1 MSATRPRLS
10 ELTDPHTA
18 LASLLAEFDH
28 SEGAARVPVNDR
40 QPNRPVGN
48 RSHGSLAD
56 DRCHTDDYDN
66 AGEFEVIAAGDVP
79 PPFDGLLVHR
89 EHMTATLGR
98 HHGRPVEL
106 RVLRFRIDG
115 DTYSREIVLTP
126 AGSETIVEYG
136 IVRLDLSVVSPAVR
150 AEIEARRAPLG
161 DILIRHDVLRRIEPQ
176 WYLRFGGESPILEH
190 FRTSGASEA
199 YGRLGTIYCDEAPA
213 IELLEVVA
221 DV

>member
-1 MSATRPRLS
+1 MSATRPRLTD
-10 ELTDPHTA
+10 LTDPHAA
-18 LASLLAEFDH
+18 LASL
-28 SEGAARVPVNDR
+28 
-40 QPNRPVGN
+40 
-48 RSHGSLAD
+48 
-56 DRCHTDDYDN
+56 C
-66 AGEFEVIAAGDVP
+66 GEFAGAVGEASGRASGDTEPSPVEDRRLVGQGNTRSYDVIAAGDVP
-79 PPFDGLLVHR
+79 PPFDRLLVHR

-136 IVRLDLSVVSPAVR
+136 IVRLDLGVVSPAVR

-176 WYLRFGGESPILEH
+176 WYLRFGSGSPILGH
-190 FRTSGASEA
+190 FRASGAREA

>member
-1 MSATRPRLS
+1 MSATGPRLTD
-10 ELTDPHTA
+10 LTNPHTA
-18 LASLLAEFDH
+18 LASLCGEFA
-28 SEGAARVPVNDR
+28 G
-40 QPNRPVGN
+40 PVGEASVGASSDTDPSPVEN
-48 RSHGSLAD
+48 RRHTEPVEDRRLGRHGTT
-56 DRCHTDDYDN
+56 RNY
-66 AGEFEVIAAGDVP
+66 EVIAAGDVP

-176 WYLRFGGESPILEH
+176 WYLRFGGQSPILGH
-190 FRTSGASEA
+190 FGASGAREA